1 MGEPAYCLDTLR
13 PHQVERAYL
22 LMHAVARDL
31 TLADWRR
38 TVASLFRREEIVTA
52 TNPTGVVQGV
62 CIFRIREHVTAGRLL
77 DIPFLVATSA
87 GDQEGVA
94 AVLFGYLKDRA
105 RTDGCGSI
113 RVWSLAAD
121 NWQRMRDAAYIE
133 RWDHG
138 VMMMVATARALH

>member
-1 MGEPAYCLDTLR
+1 MGEPAYCIDTLR

-31 TLADWRR
+31 TLADWQHA
-38 TVASLFRREEIVTA
+38 VGSLFRREEIVTA
-52 TNPTGVVQGV
+52 TNPIGVVQGL
-62 CIFRIREHVTAGRLL
+62 CIYRIREHVTAGRLL

-94 AVLFGYLKDRA
+94 AVLFRYLKERA

-113 RVWSLAAD
+113 RVWSLTAD
-121 NWQRMRDAAYIE
+121 NWRRMQDAAFIE

-138 VMMMVATARALH
+138 VMMMVATAPVLN